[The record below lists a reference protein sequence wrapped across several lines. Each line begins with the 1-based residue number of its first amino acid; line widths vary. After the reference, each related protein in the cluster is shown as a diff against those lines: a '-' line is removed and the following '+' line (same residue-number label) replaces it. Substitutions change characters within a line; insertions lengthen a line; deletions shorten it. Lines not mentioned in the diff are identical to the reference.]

1 MAWSF
6 LNRFCAHSAPWAL
19 AVLLGVV
26 SFCTGACAHD
36 QSRPTI
42 VLNTGPDGF
51 APYVYLDSDQTPKGI
66 LYDVAHRILKERGY
80 NLTTAAAP
88 RKRVESQLKSGLM
101 DATARALEWS
111 EHASDFVFTDPIVP
125 VRSTI
130 IVRADSAY
138 TTVQQLYGQRIA
150 MRLGYVYTVLVP
162 EFKSGQLIRTDTNSD
177 LSILKLVQLKRVEAG
192 LIDEAVAR
200 WVMRR
205 HGIGDLQFLQE
216 SVDDHVQLRLMFAP
230 RHRALVKE
238 FNRELANLKRNGELA
253 KIITSY
259 TGQ

>member
-1 MAWSF
+1 MQRPSIH
-6 LNRFCAHSAPWAL
+6 RFFALSVPWVL
-19 AVLLGVV
+19 AVLLGAASV
-26 SFCTGACAHD
+26 CANAQVQTRQD
-36 QSRPTI
+36 I

-66 LYDVAHRILKERGY
+66 VYDVAKLILKELGY
-80 NLTTAAAP
+80 NVTTAAAP
-88 RKRVESQLKSGLM
+88 RKRVEMQMKSGAM

-111 EHASDFVFTDPIVP
+111 ENASDFVFTDPIVP
-125 VRSTI
+125 VRSVV
-130 IVRADSAY
+130 IVRADSGY
-138 TTVQQLYGQRIA
+138 TTVQQLHGQRIG

-177 LSILKLVQLKRVEAG
+177 LSILKMVELKRVEAG
-192 LIDEAVAR
+192 LIDEAAAR
-200 WVMRR
+200 WLMQRN
-205 HGIGDLQFLQE
+205 GIGNLQFLQE

-238 FNRELANLKRNGELA
+238 FNRELSNLKRSGELA
-253 KIITSY
+253 KIITRY